1 VTIDR
6 SYIDA
11 NRASLDRMRAFVEGA
26 SDDDLRTAM
35 PAGWTVGSVLGHL
48 AFWDERVT
56 VILDMLDRGVK
67 PSPYDEQAV
76 DWINDTSKR
85 FLLAMEP
92 RALAELSLEIGAATD
107 ERLAGLPDEALLEV
121 TQLWCTQERWRDRTE
136 HLDEIDRALGR
147 APTTSGSS

>member
-1 VTIDR
+1 VAIDR

-11 NRASLDRMRAFVEGA
+11 NRASLDRMRSFVDGA
-26 SDDDLRTAM
+26 SDDELRTPM
-35 PAGWTVGSVLGHL
+35 PAGWTVGAVLGHL

-56 VILDMLDRGVK
+56 VILDMLERGVK

-92 RALAELSLEIGAATD
+92 RALADLSLEIGASTD
-107 ERLAGLPDEALLEV
+107 ERLAGLSDDALLEV

>member
-1 VTIDR
+1 VAIDR

-11 NRASLDRMRAFVEGA
+11 NRASLDRMRTFVDGA
-26 SDDDLRTAM
+26 SDDELRT
-35 PAGWTVGSVLGHL
+35 PTSAGWTVGSVLGHL

-56 VILDMLDRGVK
+56 VILDMLERGVK

-92 RALAELSLEIGAATD
+92 RALADLSLEIGAATD

>member
-6 SYIDA
+6 SYVDA

-26 SDDDLRTAM
+26 SDDDLRTVM
-35 PAGWTVGSVLGHL
+35 PAGWTVGAVLGHL

-56 VILDMLDRGVK
+56 VILGMLERGVK
-67 PSPYDEQAV
+67 PSPYDEEAV

-92 RALAELSLEIGAATD
+92 RALAQMALEIAARTDDRLAGLSD
-107 ERLAGLPDEALLEV
+107 ERLAEV

-136 HLDEIDRALGR
+136 HLDEIDQALLAAGR
-147 APTTSGSS
+147 KVP

>member
-1 VTIDR
+1 VAIDR

-11 NRASLDRMRAFVEGA
+11 NRASLDRMRAFVAGA
-26 SDDDLRTAM
+26 SDGDLRTEM
-35 PAGWTVGSVLGHL
+35 PAGWTVGAVLGHL

-56 VILDMLDRGVK
+56 VIVDMLERDEK
-67 PSPYDEQAV
+67 PSPYDEEAV

-92 RALAELSLEIGAATD
+92 RAVAELSLEIAAATD
-107 ERLAGLPDEALLEV
+107 ERLAGLSDDRLLEV

-136 HLDEIDRALGR
+136 HLDEIDQALAAAGR
-147 APTTSGSS
+147 GASR